1 MKTLITGGA
10 GFIGSH
16 ITDRLLSQGGQV
28 VVGMGGATVVVVAA
42 SAGAARFVLDSAES
56 GPQLAATRD
65 AIYTLSFD
73 SFGNQVKLRRI
84 VDGEVVAT
92 ESLAATGGRVIA
104 TPDRAYVLLR
114 VRGNAVLWGT
124 SVSDGVTPAL
134 VVLRV
139 SDDAPDAVSASSV
152 ELNERFFPESVVTA
166 PTATASL

>member
-1 MKTLITGGA
+1 MFISSLRSSSLLLGAALALTGCLGPSDDSLADAGATDAASTADGGA
-10 GFIGSH
+10 A
-16 ITDRLLSQGGQV
+16 DANADV
-28 VVGMGGATVVVVAA
+28 DAA
-42 SAGAARFVLDSAES
+42 PDAAV
-56 GPQLAATRD
+56 
-65 AIYTLSFD
+65 YTLSFD

-134 VVLRV
+134 VV
-139 SDDAPDAVSASSV
+139 A
-152 ELNERFFPESVVTA
+152 ELDHDLQP
-166 PTATASL
+166 